1 MEDPAIALIGLGA
14 NLGATHATIINAF
27 DALAGLANTRL
38 VARSSLYESAPVG
51 DANQPDFINAV
62 AKVETTLAPTE
73 LLEKLLDIEL
83 RFGRQRS
90 FPNAP
95 RVLDLDLLLYG
106 NLVLRLPALT
116 LPHPRMH
123 ERAFVLI
130 PLVELCPRIEI
141 PGHGPASDLIA
152 RCVGQHVRRVEQTG

>member
-1 MEDPAIALIGLGA
+1 MEDPAIAFIGLGA
-14 NLGATHATIINAF
+14 NLGATHATIIDAF
-27 DALAGLANTRL
+27 DALARLADTRL
-38 VARSSLYESAPVG
+38 VGRSSLYESAPIG
-51 DANQPDFINAV
+51 YPSQPDFINAV
-62 AKVETTLAPTE
+62 AKVETTLAPTALLDG
-73 LLEKLLDIEL
+73 LLEIER

-106 NLVLRLPALT
+106 NLVLHLPALT

-130 PLVELCPRIEI
+130 PLVEVCAGIEI
-141 PGHGPASDLIA
+141 PGHGPASGLIA
-152 RCVGQHVRRVEQTG
+152 RCVGQHVRRVERTG